1 MENLS
6 QLLLWALIGYLLGAV
21 PFGLLLT
28 RAAGLGD
35 IRAIGSGNIGATN
48 VLRTGNK
55 GLALATLA
63 LDASKGAV
71 AVWCSRAFGPADVLT
86 PMVAGV
92 AAFIGHVFPLWLRF
106 KGGKGVATFWGTLLA
121 LAWPLGLVFA
131 GLWLTT
137 LALSRMSS
145 LSALVGAVLVPL
157 AAWASYGPPTALACG
172 IMAVI
177 IVFRHAENIAR
188 LVKGVEPKVGTKN
201 SA

>member
-6 QLLLWALIGYLLGAV
+6 QLLLWALLGYLLGAI

-55 GLALATLA
+55 GLALTTLL
-63 LDASKGAV
+63 LDAMKGAM
-71 AVWCSRAFGPADVLT
+71 AVWLARAFGPVDALT

-92 AAFIGHVFPLWLRF
+92 AAFVGHVFPLWLKF

-121 LAWPLGLVFA
+121 LSWPLGVVFA

-137 LALSRMSS
+137 LALGRMSS
-145 LSALVGAVLVPL
+145 LAALAGAALVPVTAYFSVGLPL
-157 AAWASYGPPTALACG
+157 AIACALMSA
-172 IMAVI
+172 I
-177 IVFRHAENIAR
+177 IFIRHAENISR
-188 LVKGVEPKVGTKN
+188 LLKGTEPKVGLKK
-201 SA
+201 